1 MAVSSRQA
9 RSFSPAMTMRGD
21 TLRPFFVLRFSF
33 FVKRTKDYQSI
44 TLRVQGICNQTFL
57 SRYRYFPLISKIW
70 QERIL
75 PACHSLIDKKAP
87 ELYFLTNRAGSP
99 KLQPQ
104 FPDLSPR
111 ERGDAMKIFDLAEG
125 KFSTDKFYRQL
136 LFDSP
141 NLRVLTFN
149 FEPGQELP
157 VHSHDVDSEVAL
169 LILEGE
175 GVLTGSGENIPAQTG
190 FLQIMPVS
198 EPHGLRALTR
208 LRLLV
213 FIAPTL

>member
-1 MAVSSRQA
+1 MKL
-9 RSFSPAMTMRGD
+9 F
-21 TLRPFFVLRFSF
+21 
-33 FVKRTKDYQSI
+33 
-44 TLRVQGICNQTFL
+44 N
-57 SRYRYFPLISKIW
+57 
-70 QERIL
+70 L
-75 PACHSLIDKKAP
+75 PEAA
-87 ELYFLTNRAGSP
+87 
-99 KLQPQ
+99 
-104 FPDLSPR
+104 
-111 ERGDAMKIFDLAEG
+111 
-125 KFSTDKFYRQL
+125 KFSADKPCREL

-157 VHSHDVDSEVAL
+157 VHSHNADSEVAL

-175 GVLTGSGENIPAQTG
+175 GVFTGGPEEIPAKIG
-190 FLQIMPVS
+190 IMQIMPVT

>member
-1 MAVSSRQA
+1 MKL
-9 RSFSPAMTMRGD
+9 F
-21 TLRPFFVLRFSF
+21 
-33 FVKRTKDYQSI
+33 
-44 TLRVQGICNQTFL
+44 N
-57 SRYRYFPLISKIW
+57 
-70 QERIL
+70 L
-75 PACHSLIDKKAP
+75 PEAA
-87 ELYFLTNRAGSP
+87 
-99 KLQPQ
+99 
-104 FPDLSPR
+104 
-111 ERGDAMKIFDLAEG
+111 
-125 KFSTDKFYRQL
+125 KFSADKPCREL

-157 VHSHDVDSEVAL
+157 VHSHNADSEVAL

-175 GVLTGSGENIPAQTG
+175 GVFTGGAEEFPVKTG
-190 FLQIMPVS
+190 AMQIMPVT

>member
-1 MAVSSRQA
+1 MKL
-9 RSFSPAMTMRGD
+9 FD
-21 TLRPFFVLRFSF
+21 
-33 FVKRTKDYQSI
+33 
-44 TLRVQGICNQTFL
+44 
-57 SRYRYFPLISKIW
+57 
-70 QERIL
+70 L
-75 PACHSLIDKKAP
+75 PA
-87 ELYFLTNRAGSP
+87 RA
-99 KLQPQ
+99 
-104 FPDLSPR
+104 
-111 ERGDAMKIFDLAEG
+111 
-125 KFSTDKFYRQL
+125 KFSTDKLNREL

-175 GVLTGSGENIPAQTG
+175 GVLTGSGEDIPVKTG
-190 FLQIMPVS
+190 ALQIMPVS
-198 EPHGLRALTR
+198 EPHGLKALTR

>member
-1 MAVSSRQA
+1 
-9 RSFSPAMTMRGD
+9 
-21 TLRPFFVLRFSF
+21 
-33 FVKRTKDYQSI
+33 
-44 TLRVQGICNQTFL
+44 
-57 SRYRYFPLISKIW
+57 
-70 QERIL
+70 
-75 PACHSLIDKKAP
+75 
-87 ELYFLTNRAGSP
+87 
-99 KLQPQ
+99 
-104 FPDLSPR
+104 
-111 ERGDAMKIFDLAEG
+111 MKIFDLAEG

-157 VHSHDVDSEVAL
+157 VHSHDVDYEVAL